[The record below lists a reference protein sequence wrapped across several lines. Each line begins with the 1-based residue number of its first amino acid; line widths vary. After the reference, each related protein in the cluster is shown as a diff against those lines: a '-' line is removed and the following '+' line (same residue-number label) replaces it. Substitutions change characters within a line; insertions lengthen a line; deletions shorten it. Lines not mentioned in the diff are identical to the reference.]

1 VPPLAQRYQQID
13 LVQVPPLVKLVLLTL
28 LDWELRLQKTAV
40 FKSFAAATKMHQ
52 KRMGRERP

>member
-13 LVQVPPLVKLVLLTL
+13 LVQAPPLVKLVLLTL
-28 LDWELRLQKTAV
+28 LEWELRLQKTA
-40 FKSFAAATKMHQ
+40 AAAKMHQ